1 MPTPAQRIEWAR
13 SNIPAIMAYLD
24 DTHGWLREWMN
35 SQCDLALAAAKDLK
49 GGAAQSCYAYA
60 RLEERKVYIGDLMA
74 AAIGA
79 YACPGRSLKLFQ
91 TAGLGPDRVNEMH
104 TLIKGLPDSWDVSP
118 EEWRLSKV

>member
-1 MPTPAQRIEWAR
+1 
-13 SNIPAIMAYLD
+13 MAYLD